1 MKCPRFSRV
10 TLTAGVLSQLLILS
24 GCAEL
29 TRNTKSLLLPDFQRS
44 DIFGFVAGLG
54 TTFAVL
60 PDLIAMLRR
69 RSTEGMNPR
78 MAAIIGCF
86 QILWIYYGIL
96 IISRPVVVWNLIG
109 VCINFFTVFAY
120 RHFARKTLNSA
131 AKETEATHSAGLL
144 HAKTPAQPR
153 NSSC

>member
-1 MKCPRFSRV
+1 MKSFRFTR
-10 TLTAGVLSQLLILS
+10 LILPTALLAEMLMLA
-24 GCAEL
+24 GCEEL
-29 TRNTKSLLLPDFQRS
+29 TRNTKSVLLPDFQRS
-44 DIFGFVAGLG
+44 DVFGFLAGLG

-69 RSTEGMNPR
+69 RSTAGMNPR

-96 IISRPVVVWNLIG
+96 IVSRPVVLWNLIG

-120 RHFARKTLNSA
+120 RYFGRKERLAS
-131 AKETEATHSAGLL
+131 G
-144 HAKTPAQPR
+144 PR
-153 NSSC
+153 SQGG

>member
-1 MKCPRFSRV
+1 MNSPRCSR
-10 TLTAGVLSQLLILS
+10 LILAAVLLGELLLLS

-60 PDLIAMLRR
+60 PDLIAMLRC

-96 IISRPVVVWNLIG
+96 RSEER
-109 VCINFFTVFAY
+109 
-120 RHFARKTLNSA
+120 R
-131 AKETEATHSAGLL
+131 
-144 HAKTPAQPR
+144 
-153 NSSC
+153 